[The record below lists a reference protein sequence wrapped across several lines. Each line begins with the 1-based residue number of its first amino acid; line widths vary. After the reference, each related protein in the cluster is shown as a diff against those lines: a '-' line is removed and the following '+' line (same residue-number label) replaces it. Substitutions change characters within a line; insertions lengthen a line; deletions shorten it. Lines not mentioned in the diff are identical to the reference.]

1 MKWIQT
7 YQEIPN
13 VRVGD
18 SVKLEFV
25 PEAPLE
31 DVVKVSTGC
40 GCTIANLVDGTI
52 KVHFSAKPIPHHL
65 GQAESYPVN
74 MKINIF
80 YKDGQQDILSFSTRV
95 TRN

>member
-1 MKWIQT
+1 MRWKQT
-7 YQEIPN
+7 HQEIPN

-18 SVKLEFV
+18 SAKFEFV
-25 PEAPLE
+25 PEVPLE
-31 DVVKVSTGC
+31 NVVKVSTSC
-40 GCTIANLVDGTI
+40 GCTTANLVDGVI
-52 KVHFSAKPIPHHL
+52 KVYFSAKPIPYHL
-65 GQAESYPVN
+65 GQAQSYPVN